1 MDLQKI
7 SIEMEVV
14 AREAAKFITFEA
26 GHFESVM
33 TEKKGFND
41 FVSYVDRGAEK
52 IIVDKLSSLLPDAGF
67 VVEENTSD
75 KRGERF
81 CWVVDPLD
89 GTMNFL
95 QGIHP
100 YAVSIAL
107 MDKDEIIAGVVLEA
121 SGRESFTAWKGGGAW
136 LNGDKISVSKTATAR
151 DSFVATG
158 LPYSDFSRLPSYL
171 ECLDHLLRNTRGVRR
186 LGAASIDLAYVAAGR
201 FDMFFEYGLKPWD
214 VAAGTLLITEA
225 GGMVGDFSGSNRG
238 MICNNIIASNGLV
251 FHEMVDIIS
260 NFMLK

>member
-1 MDLQKI
+1 MDLKKLC
-7 SIEMEVV
+7 IEIEAV
-14 AREAAKFITFEA
+14 AREAGEFINSESGSFEIKN
-26 GHFESVM
+26 

-52 IIVDKLSSLLPDAGF
+52 IIVDRLGALLPEAGF
-67 VVEENTSD
+67 MVEENTSSR
-75 KRGERF
+75 KGERF

-89 GTMNFL
+89 GTTNFI

-107 MDKDEIIAGVVLEA
+107 TDRGESVAGVVYEA
-121 SGRESFTAWKGGGAW
+121 SGREVFTAWKGGGAW
-136 LNGDKISVSKTATAR
+136 LNGVRLHVSSTASAS

-158 LPYSDFSRLPSYL
+158 LPYSDFSLLPAYL
-171 ECLDHLLRNTRGVRR
+171 ECLDYFIRNTKGVRR

-214 VAAGTLLITEA
+214 VAAGTILVLEA
-225 GGMVGDFSGSNRG
+225 GGMVGDFSGNRKG
-238 MICNNIIASNGLV
+238 MIFNNIIASNSLV
-251 FHEMVDIIS
+251 FSEMVEIIS
-260 NFMLK
+260 KFMVK